1 MCLLPIL
8 CVFSLVGCYA
18 RFLYSCLVC
27 VDVFCLCLKC
37 PPCFFPAGQLVWR
50 RHSAHT
56 NPSGRAIRTTC
67 MQLLPLV
74 EMYCKWEL
82 EEDCS
87 NLRELM
93 LRFDSEAELETHEL
107 GRSLL
112 HMLRDDDIGLR
123 VPPPPLCG
131 SPLQS
136 TLSTKSG
143 ADLPQLTVRSL
154 VCSHR
159 CS

>member
-1 MCLLPIL
+1 
-8 CVFSLVGCYA
+8 
-18 RFLYSCLVC
+18 
-27 VDVFCLCLKC
+27 
-37 PPCFFPAGQLVWR
+37 
-50 RHSAHT
+50 
-56 NPSGRAIRTTC
+56 

-82 EEDCS
+82 KEDCS
-87 NLRELM
+87 NLQELM
-93 LRFDSEAELETHEL
+93 LQFDSEAELETHEL

-123 VPPPPLCG
+123 VPPPLCG

-159 CS
+159 CF